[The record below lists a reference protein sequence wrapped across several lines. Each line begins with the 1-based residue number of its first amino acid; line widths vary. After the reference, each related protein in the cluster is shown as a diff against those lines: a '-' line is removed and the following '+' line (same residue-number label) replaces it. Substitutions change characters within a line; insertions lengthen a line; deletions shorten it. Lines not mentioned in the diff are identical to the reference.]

1 MFTRNRIGLIGLL
14 AAALLLATPATAA
27 FAQGEEPP
35 TALAAA
41 PGTYWRGGEVTA
53 VGAASFTVIGR
64 RGEIRE
70 ILVNAQTQ
78 YFDRDAG
85 AVGLSDLAV
94 GDRIFGAVEVD
105 EAGQGTAKL
114 VIIFGPLNHLSAR
127 GTISAIN
134 DAVQSFNFTTRLGR
148 VYEIHVDADTVI
160 ASRGNRE
167 LTFADLSVGDHLLLG
182 AERRDDGQWWANRIG
197 LRPADQTD

>member
-1 MFTRNRIGLIGLL
+1 MPRAALL
-14 AAALLLATPATAA
+14 AAALLLAAPATAA
-27 FAQGEEPP
+27 LAQGEEPP
-35 TALAAA
+35 TALAEA

-64 RGEIRE
+64 RGEIHE

-78 YFDRDAG
+78 FFNRDAG
-85 AVGLSDLAV
+85 AVGLGDLAA

-114 VIIFGPLNHLSAR
+114 VIIFGPLNHLSGR
-127 GTISAIN
+127 GTISAL
-134 DAVQSFNFTTRLGR
+134 DAANQSFTFTTRLGR
-148 VYEIHVDADTVI
+148 VYEIYVDADTVI
-160 ASRGNRE
+160 AGRGDRN